1 MNVDTLFI
9 NLKVLGLLKPYQ
21 KLNSQNELLY
31 IEGSMT
37 FIPTFMR
44 RMIYGDNRMSTVRR
58 IDEIAFKSGQY
69 YKDENR
75 TEDERSRLI
84 CHLTNARKGVANLKK
99 TYDQDVTTISH
110 LENSLD
116 KMDQVILSSKM
127 IGGSNV

>member
-21 KLNSQNELLY
+21 KVNSQNELLY

-37 FIPTFMR
+37 FFPPFMR
-44 RMIYGDNRMSTVRR
+44 RMFYGDNRMSTVRR

-127 IGGSNV
+127 IENPKC

>member
-9 NLKVLGLLKPYQ
+9 NLKVLVLLKPYQ

-31 IEGSMT
+31 IEGSMSI
-37 FIPTFMR
+37 FPTFVR

-69 YKDENR
+69 YKDVNR

-127 IGGSNV
+127 RDEDS